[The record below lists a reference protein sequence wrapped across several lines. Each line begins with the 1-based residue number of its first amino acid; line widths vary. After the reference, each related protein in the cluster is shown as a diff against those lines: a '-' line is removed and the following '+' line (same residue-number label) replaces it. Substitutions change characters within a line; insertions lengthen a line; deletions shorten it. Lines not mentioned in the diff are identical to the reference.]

1 MGFGVAAFTRFA
13 LQPSELACRAVA
25 REASEGWWARQDS
38 NLQPDRY
45 ERPALTIEL
54 QAPPRAAAQRRR
66 SNGAGTVYRVLGNP
80 AMPERPDIR
89 RSSPGRGDGFSPP
102 RRRRTRPPCAIFRS
116 RRR

>member
-54 QAPPRAAAQRRR
+54 QAPPRAAA
-66 SNGAGTVYRVLGNP
+66 S
-80 AMPERPDIR
+80 ERPATVLAPFTGMTAIR
-89 RSSPGRGDGFSPP
+89 QCRVQGREQAFPKVRACLQPSLRHSSGN
-102 RRRRTRPPCAIFRS
+102 A
-116 RRR
+116 